1 MAVNPYSRRMSSTD
15 AQPTLLPGVSART
28 WQLVLQTVVWIATA
42 ATAFAVLGNAFLRR
56 GTGLN
61 FSYFIPV
68 IVAYVLVYLTIFIS
82 GARGK
87 REVAA
92 GYTTLPRSNPTVA
105 QLDAKTGE
113 LLRRPGE
120 PYLKRG
126 SRANESAGDYGV
138 PVVESRTRPSRWLA
152 LRSLWFLPIAA
163 AVATFGMFAR
173 SGWLNPAGFVWLP
186 VVFAGL
192 LGLVFLILLAV
203 GVGARRTLDWI
214 RAAAP
219 GDLVFVFARSKTLW
233 PALNKA
239 GWTLG
244 EVPLAT
250 GLAASANAEGL
261 SVWQADPATK
271 GLIVPWSS
279 VVSVQ
284 ADSIVTGNQTRPGVL
299 VTVSAPGGELVA
311 LPFANSNPDSF
322 PLVSK
327 PGVAY
332 LVAQLDQLRTG
343 NTTARLL

>member
-1 MAVNPYSRRMSSTD
+1 MSSTD
-15 AQPTLLPGVSART
+15 DRPTLLPGVSART
-28 WQLVLQTVVWIATA
+28 WQLVLQALVWIATA
-42 ATAFAVLGNAFLRR
+42 ATAFAALGNIFFRR
-56 GTGLN
+56 GAGLD
-61 FSYFIPV
+61 FAYIVPV
-68 IVAYVLVYLTIFIS
+68 VVAYVLVYLTIFIS

-87 REVAA
+87 KEVAA

-105 QLDAKTGE
+105 QLDATTGE

-126 SRANESAGDYGV
+126 SRGSASAGDYDV
-138 PVVESRTRPSRWLA
+138 PVVESKTRPSRWVA

-186 VVFAGL
+186 VVFAGF
-192 LGLVFLILLAV
+192 LGLVFVILLAV
-203 GVGARRTLDWI
+203 GVGARRTLSQV
-214 RAAAP
+214 RASAP
-219 GDLVFVFARSKTLW
+219 GDLVFVFSRSKTLW

-250 GLAASANAEGL
+250 GLAASANAQGL
-261 SVWQADPATK
+261 SVWQAGPATK
-271 GLIVPWSS
+271 GLMVPWSS

-284 ADSIVTGNQTRPGVL
+284 TDSIVTGNQTRPGVL
-299 VTVSAPGGELVA
+299 VTLTAPGGDLVA

-343 NTTARLL
+343 KTTARLI